1 MSINFIFLILINTG
15 YYLYYI
21 CIDDYNN
28 KKREIQD
35 NIIS

>member
-1 MSINFIFLILINTG
+1 MSINFIFLTFINSVN
-15 YYLYYI
+15 YLYYI

-28 KKREIQD
+28 NKREIQD